1 MVRDDR
7 AGFIAR
13 LRCVPILDLVVEA
26 VFQRCV
32 ELEILGGLFDVFG
45 PVLITKTNQPFPV
58 FWDAAYFFGKTR
70 VKISSTTW
78 MMLLERSGESA
89 MISEAA
95 ARPMAI
101 IAVVTGSM
109 EINHLQNYSSDP
121 ALAPLSVF
129 RDRQVFLYGLTVV
142 L

>member
-1 MVRDDR
+1 MRDDR

-13 LRCVPILDLVVEA
+13 LCCVPIRDLVVETG
-26 VFQRCV
+26 FQRCM
-32 ELEILGGLFDVFG
+32 ELEILGGLFDVVG
-45 PVLITKTNQPFPV
+45 PGLITKTNQPFPV

-109 EINHLQNYSSDP
+109 
-121 ALAPLSVF
+121 
-129 RDRQVFLYGLTVV
+129 
-142 L
+142 